1 MPRTAFLFLM
11 LASGAAVAQQP
22 APEQTLPQNPPAQ
35 PSATP
40 AVPTPTE
47 EQLAAQR
54 KVEWFI
60 KFPTELGLASSL
72 DGSGNVTVSR
82 VGADFEV
89 DIPIAT
95 RGELDL
101 GFSYDYT
108 RYDFNDATGFVAGST
123 SPFQDI
129 HREAFRVYYGQQ
141 QTLQLGWSVGGSIGL
156 SGEEG
161 ADTADSVVGSVF
173 AGVGYYLSRDLRV
186 GVAVGI
192 FSQLEQSPLILPIP
206 TFKWDISP
214 EWRLATAGK
223 PGLTLFYSPNEL
235 WTFSAGAW
243 YDLKNFRLSESGPIP
258 GGVGRDEGV
267 PVQLGVSYKPTAN
280 VSMDL
285 TGGVRLMSNY
295 EVLNSSGNKI
305 ADVESDPMPYLGIT
319 IGLKF

>member
-1 MPRTAFLFLM
+1 
-11 LASGAAVAQQP
+11 
-22 APEQTLPQNPPAQ
+22 
-35 PSATP
+35 
-40 AVPTPTE
+40 
-47 EQLAAQR
+47 LAAQR

-192 FSQLEQSPLILPIP
+192 FSQLEQSPLILRGQARVDALLLS
-206 TFKWDISP
+206 KRVMDVQC
-214 EWRLATAGK
+214 G
-223 PGLTLFYSPNEL
+223 GLVRPQEL
-235 WTFSAGAW
+235 SAQ
-243 YDLKNFRLSESGPIP
+243 RERP
-258 GGVGRDEGV
+258 
-267 PVQLGVSYKPTAN
+267 
-280 VSMDL
+280 
-285 TGGVRLMSNY
+285 
-295 EVLNSSGNKI
+295 
-305 ADVESDPMPYLGIT
+305 DPRRRWPR
-319 IGLKF
+319 